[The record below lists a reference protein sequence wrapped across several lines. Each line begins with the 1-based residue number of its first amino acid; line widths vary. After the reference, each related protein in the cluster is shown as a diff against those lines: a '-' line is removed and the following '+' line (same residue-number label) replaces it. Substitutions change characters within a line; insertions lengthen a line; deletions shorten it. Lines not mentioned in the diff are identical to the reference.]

1 MPTDDEAWAQKPA
14 HVRLSKGK
22 LLYEAQGN
30 VFASSVLRASLFR
43 ERGLRVATLE
53 NGPLRFPADG
63 KLSMDIKAAGFW
75 CAWSDQY
82 YVRNVGHEVSEFES
96 NPLYYRENYAN
107 KPWLGIEGW
116 EKRVTLQKT
125 LPKLNRASIIFADRR
140 AGAQRGGN
148 AVVGKSARL
157 WSSFDAVTPNVETIE
172 FLYALTRLVKPTNVL
187 ETRTWLGLS
196 ACAIGRALV
205 ENGLG
210 HPTALERDPEAYVVA
225 HHHAVWLGYGDHNAS
240 LLRSGFRA
248 RSQLRPRCFRL
259 LRFNGTR

>member
-1 MPTDDEAWAQKPA
+1 M
-14 HVRLSKGK
+14 VR
-22 LLYEAQGN
+22 
-30 VFASSVLRASLFR
+30 ASSVLRASLFR
-43 ERGLRVATLE
+43 ERGLHVATLE
-53 NGPLRFPADG
+53 NGPLRFPLMENCPSISRPQGSGARG
-63 KLSMDIKAAGFW
+63 LISTT
-75 CAWSDQY
+75 CATLAMKC
-82 YVRNVGHEVSEFES
+82 RNSRS

-116 EKRVTLQKT
+116 EKRVAMQKT
-125 LPKLNRASIIFADRR
+125 LPKPQPRFHHLRRSASQR
-140 AGAQRGGN
+140 QRGGN

-210 HPTALERDPEAYVVA
+210 HLTALERDPEAYAVA
-225 HHHAVWLGYGDHNAS
+225 VHTITQYGLDTGDHNTS
-240 LLRSGFRA
+240 LLRSGLRA

-259 LRFNGTR
+259 FRFNGTH